1 MEDLPYHSGKD
12 MRQFRRRAYTET
24 IDFSVIIPEF
34 KTQSASRLK
43 GRIVDLSD
51 GGIGIQADYP
61 LAPGVMLIFTRGAM
75 EKSGVIKWAIK
86 VDKQRHRAG
95 VAFRVEDADSILY
108 ASNLPDARGEIK
120 EDLEKYAAALRTK
133 TGEYVEALEAL
144 AFACSAPGADE
155 KKIMK
160 GLRILNEDM
169 MRACAEFEKAAASD
183 GDFIKSQRKIFHEMT
198 DRILCKSSLVRHAR
212 TWPQGYQGDFKIL
225 ETLYKNIPVSE
236 GIGYYFDKYGLSLPL
251 AAAVR
256 NRIMKL
262 EELVRQE
269 IAVRNAASVLNIA
282 CGSCR
287 ELMGLAPVIVRTK
300 AQITC
305 VDMDADAL
313 AFAMERLSHTEAA
326 ENITFRKYNAARMF
340 DDELNMAAFGKTDII
355 YSVGLFDY
363 LPSEFLAKMLGALYR
378 LLYTDGTLIAAFK
391 DAEKYRHQDFHWL
404 IDWTGFL
411 QRTEK
416 EFLSILDAA
425 GIPQSSIIEE
435 RDETGIIIFYLI
447 SKH

>member
-1 MEDLPYHSGKD
+1 MEDLPHHSGRD
-12 MRQFRRRAYTET
+12 MRQFSRRAYAET
-24 IDFSVIIPEF
+24 IDFSVIMPKLRQLF
-34 KTQSASRLK
+34 PARLK

-61 LAPGVMLIFTRGAM
+61 LEPGVVLIFIRGDI
-75 EKSGVIKWAIK
+75 EKRGVIKWAAK
-86 VDKQRHRAG
+86 VDEQRHRAG
-95 VAFRVEDADSILY
+95 VAFRAEDSDSIPY
-108 ASNLPDARGEIK
+108 PSIVPSAFGEIK
-120 EDLEKYAAALRTK
+120 EDLEKYATTLKIK
-133 TGEYVEALEAL
+133 TGEYIEALEAF
-144 AFACSAPGADE
+144 ASACSASTADE

-169 MRACAEFEKAAASD
+169 MRACAEFENAVAPD
-183 GDFIKSQRKIFHEMT
+183 IDFVRFHRRVFHEKT
-198 DRILCKSSLVRHAR
+198 DRILCKSSLVRHTR
-212 TWPQGYQGDFKIL
+212 TWPQGYQGDYKIL
-225 ETLYKNIPVSE
+225 ETLYKNMPVSE

-251 AAAVR
+251 ANAVR

-262 EELVRQE
+262 EEIVRRE
-269 IAVRNAASVLNIA
+269 ITGRNAASMLNIA

-287 ELMGLAPVIVRTK
+287 ELMGLAPAIADTST
-300 AQITC
+300 QITC

-340 DDELNMAAFGKTDII
+340 DDELNMAAFGNTDII

-378 LLYTDGTLIAAFK
+378 LLCRNGTLIAAFK
-391 DAEKYRHQDFHWL
+391 DAEKYRPQDFHWL

-416 EFLSILDAA
+416 EFLSILDMA
-425 GIPQSSIIEE
+425 GIPRSAIREE
-435 RDETGIIIFYLI
+435 RDDTGIIIFYLI
-447 SKH
+447 TKQ